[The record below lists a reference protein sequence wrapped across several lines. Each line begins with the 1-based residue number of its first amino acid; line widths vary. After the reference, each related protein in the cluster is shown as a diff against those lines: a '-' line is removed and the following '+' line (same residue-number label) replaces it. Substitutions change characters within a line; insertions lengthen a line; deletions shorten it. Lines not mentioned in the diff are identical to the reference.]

1 MSSHSGV
8 HLINQLERALAGD
21 ERTHE
26 LGIRLR
32 LAGDRVIADGEV
44 ASEARRR
51 QVIQV
56 LEEQETG
63 LTISDQLTLSAES
76 VVPTHATEVISDR
89 REP

>member
-1 MSSHSGV
+1 MSSNSGI

-63 LTISDQLTLSAES
+63 LAISDQLTLSAEP
-76 VVPTHATEVISDR
+76 VVPTQGTEVISDR

>member
-1 MSSHSGV
+1 MSSNSGT

-44 ASEARRR
+44 ATEARRQ
-51 QVIQV
+51 QVIRV

-63 LTISDQLTLSAES
+63 LEICDQLTLSAEP
-76 VVPTHATEVISDR
+76 VVHTKGAERITGHPA
-89 REP
+89 P